1 MESLMKDAKR
11 DLDFKIVDAK
21 EEELEEG
28 AGESQ
33 VAKDLTQMMMQIK
46 GMEGQ
51 KMIQMNTTALEN
63 KINAVQI
70 ISSLAQVLGPIFI
83 DFVEPV
89 AKLIVDELIH
99 DKLSSTV
106 RKEAA
111 RTCAVLLNC
120 VPDQ

>member
-1 MESLMKDAKR
+1 
-11 DLDFKIVDAK
+11 
-21 EEELEEG
+21 
-28 AGESQ
+28 
-33 VAKDLTQMMMQIK
+33 VATDLTQMMMQIK

-70 ISSLAQVLGPIFI
+70 ICALAQVLGPIFI
-83 DFVEPV
+83 DFVEPI
-89 AKLIVDELIH
+89 AKLLSEELIH

-111 RTCAVLLNC
+111 KTCAVLLGC
-120 VPDQ
+120 IPDQQHQVTLLKMLLP